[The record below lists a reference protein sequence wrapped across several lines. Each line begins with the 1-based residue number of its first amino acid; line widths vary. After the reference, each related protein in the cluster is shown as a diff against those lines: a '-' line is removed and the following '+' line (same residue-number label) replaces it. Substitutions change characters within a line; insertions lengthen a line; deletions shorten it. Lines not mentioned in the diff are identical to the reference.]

1 MLIKSASNTLIGHF
15 VLPYRRRLFE
25 QFYSGLSLL
34 GRHISLLDKRA
45 MLKWLELYKRKP
57 IFCYFIPNQSKNQKK
72 RIKESNILCLYGGGD
87 GVCRINHLFLKAFIS
102 FDNNNDK
109 QITQLGPLLV
119 TIFTAQVLPAMQ
131 QFYVA

>member
-57 IFCYFIPNQSKNQKK
+57 IFCYFIPNRSHENQH
-72 RIKESNILCLYGGGD
+72 SDYNCL
-87 GVCRINHLFLKAFIS
+87 LTS
-102 FDNNNDK
+102 
-109 QITQLGPLLV
+109 
-119 TIFTAQVLPAMQ
+119 AQMNRKWE
-131 QFYVA
+131 F